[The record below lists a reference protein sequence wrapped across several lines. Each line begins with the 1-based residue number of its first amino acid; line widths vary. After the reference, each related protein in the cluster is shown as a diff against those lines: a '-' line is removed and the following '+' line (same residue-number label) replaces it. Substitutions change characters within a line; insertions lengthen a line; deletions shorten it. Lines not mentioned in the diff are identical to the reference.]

1 MRFVWVLLTVSGLH
15 SCATSLFAQPWVP
28 PKGEG
33 TVSLTYQNYYVTGHF
48 DLLGRENKNGPTHSK
63 ALAAELDIGV
73 TDSVGL
79 SIGLPFIASKYTGP
93 ASYFVAGIETFPGP
107 LDDGSY
113 HAAFQDFRIEVR
125 RLFVAGPVA
134 VAPFF
139 GASIPTHE
147 YETVGEA
154 VPGRNRRELQLGAS
168 AGVSLDPF
176 LQGAYVQVRYAL
188 GAAEHVD
195 GFPAMRSNIDFEGG
209 VAVTSRVAL
218 RGILTWQIKN
228 KGPLP
233 LELVNDW
240 VNHDR
245 FIVASYFNA
254 GGGAT
259 VSLTRSLE
267 MYSVWVATVSGRGG
281 AHVARLFVAGT
292 TWTFGS
298 GFGGFGTP

>member
-1 MRFVWVLLTVSGLH
+1 LLTLLGSQH
-15 SCATSLFAQPWVP
+15 SCAISLFAQPWVP

-48 DLLGRENKNGPTHSK
+48 DLLGRENKNGPTHTK

-113 HAAFQDFRIEVR
+113 HAAFQDLRIEVR

-134 VAPFF
+134 VAPFV

-176 LQGAYVQVRYAL
+176 LPGAYVQVRYAL
-188 GAAEHVD
+188 GAAERVD
-195 GFPAMRSNIDFEGG
+195 GFPAVRSNIDFEGG

-218 RGILTWQIKN
+218 RGILAWQIKN
-228 KGPLP
+228 NGPLP
-233 LELVNDW
+233 VELVNDW

-259 VSLTRSLE
+259 VSVTRSVE
-267 MYSVWVATVSGRGG
+267 IYSVWVATLSGRGG
-281 AHVARLFVAGT
+281 AHVARLFAAGT
-292 TWTFGS
+292 TWSFGS
-298 GFGGFGTP
+298 GFSGFGTP